1 MIEKNNTWK
10 ILEFFFYYPTTEIH
24 LRELARRMKLSM
36 PAIIFA
42 VEKLAREN
50 FIIIKKNKVTTVL
63 KANLDSVQF
72 IKLKKSNNLEKI
84 LFSGILDMFKQKLH
98 YPKTII
104 CFGSYSRGEDIES
117 SDIDIAIIG
126 CNETEINLKKIE
138 KKKIFYN
145 F

>member
-50 FIIIKKNKVTTVL
+50 FIIIKL
-63 KANLDSVQF
+63 
-72 IKLKKSNNLEKI
+72 SN
-84 LFSGILDMFKQKLH
+84 G
-98 YPKTII
+98 
-104 CFGSYSRGEDIES
+104 
-117 SDIDIAIIG
+117 
-126 CNETEINLKKIE
+126 
-138 KKKIFYN
+138 
-145 F
+145 